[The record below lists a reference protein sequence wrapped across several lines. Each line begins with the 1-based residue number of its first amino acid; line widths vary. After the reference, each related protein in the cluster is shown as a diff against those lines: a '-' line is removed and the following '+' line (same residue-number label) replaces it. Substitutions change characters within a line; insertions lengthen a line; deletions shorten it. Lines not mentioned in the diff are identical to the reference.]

1 MKKNLVPSNIS
12 FYLKSQNTVKKIILE
27 NLPKDIDIYLFG
39 SGVTNEHSYNS
50 DIDVALDPHF
60 DFDENII
67 RKIKDLIEDSY
78 VPFKVDIIDLRKVSD
93 RFKKEVFKKVKKW
106 R

>member
-1 MKKNLVPSNIS
+1 MKKNLVPTNIR
-12 FYLKSQNTVKKIILE
+12 FYKKSQETIKKIILD
-27 NLPKDIDIYLFG
+27 NLPKNVEVYLFG
-39 SGVTNEHSYNS
+39 SGVTSNHSYNS
-50 DIDVALDPHF
+50 DIDVAINPHS

-93 RFKKEVFKKVKKW
+93 EFIKEVFKKVKKW